1 MERKRNEAREEAL
14 AILEQLEQAEADE
27 EGIDAD
33 TAANEERETENEGA
47 GHSGR
52 LAFGDLA
59 VASRAQNAKRSKSK
73 RTDDDY
79 SDLDL
84 DIEDED
90 DDDDDVEDNEAG
102 KKRKFSMHQAKKASP
117 KAKSKKVYM
126 LCFRSIDFISNLIF
140 I

>member
-1 MERKRNEAREEAL
+1 MEKKRNEAREEAL

-27 EGIDAD
+27 EGTDGN
-33 TAANEERETENEGA
+33 TAAHDEREAENDGA

-59 VASRAQNAKRSKSK
+59 VASRAPNTKRSKK

-84 DIEDED
+84 DVDDED
-90 DDDDDVEDNEAG
+90 DDDDEEDNEDG
-102 KKRKFSMHQAKKASP
+102 KKRIFQMHQAKKAFP
-117 KAKSKKVYM
+117 KSKLKKVCM
-126 LCFRSIDFISNLIF
+126 LYFHTIDIIPILIF